1 MVEETATNNLKKW
14 WKITNKKK
22 NSSRLDFTEYP
33 QWFKIGN
40 PILSDTNKRLDSLC
54 SDTADTSFIL
64 QKK

>member
-22 NSSRLDFTEYP
+22 NSSRLDFTEYLE
-33 QWFKIGN
+33 WFKIGN

-54 SDTADTSFIL
+54 SDTADISFIL

>member
-54 SDTADTSFIL
+54 SDTADISFIL